1 MLAIPGKKKIPMPGR
16 DVIVVG
22 FSAGGI
28 EALVRL
34 AASLPEDLPAAVLV
48 VHHFPASSVSVLPS
62 ILQRAGPLSAA
73 HAAQGEA
80 IQCGRI
86 YVAPP
91 DHHLL
96 VNSGQLTLTR
106 GPRENGH
113 RPAIDPLFRTAA
125 KTYGPRVIG
134 VLLSGTLDD
143 GTAGLMMIRKH
154 GGLAVVQDPADAL
167 YPGMPSNAIE
177 QAGADHVVPVKEM
190 GSLLA
195 RLVAE
200 PIVVKAGGNG
210 GMAHQE
216 EEIPDPAL
224 GGAHELE
231 HEHLT
236 GPPSPLTCPDCGG
249 ALWELVDGN
258 LVRYRCH
265 VGHAYSAENMVTHQ
279 ASLVE
284 SALWAAVRILEEKAE
299 LARRLADRARARGW
313 ARSVRQFDTAVRDA
327 EHGSDVIRQLIMSG
341 VDQAPRLE
349 EA

>member
-1 MLAIPGKKKIPMPGR
+1 MPGR

-28 EALVRL
+28 EAVVRL
-34 AASLPEDLPAAVLV
+34 AASLPEDLAAAVLI
-48 VHHFPASSVSVLPS
+48 VHHFPASSVSVLPG
-62 ILQRAGPLSAA
+62 ILRRAGPLSAE
-73 HAAQGEA
+73 HASQGEA

-96 VNSGQLTLTR
+96 VDTGKLKLTR

-125 KTYGPRVIG
+125 KAYGPRVIG

-143 GTAGLMMIRKH
+143 GTVGLMMIRKH

-167 YPGMPSNAIE
+167 YPGMPSSAIN
-177 QAGADHVVPVKEM
+177 QAGVDHVVPANEM
-190 GSLLA
+190 GALLA

-200 PIVVKAGGNG
+200 PVAAMAGGDG
-210 GMAHQE
+210 AMAHQE

-224 GGAHELE
+224 GDAHELE
-231 HEHLT
+231 HESLT
-236 GPPSPLTCPDCGG
+236 GPPTPLTCPDCGG
-249 ALWELVDGN
+249 ALWELVNGN

-265 VGHAYSAENMVTHQ
+265 VGHAFSAENMITQQ
-279 ASLVE
+279 ATLVE

-299 LARRLADRARARGW
+299 LGRRLAQRARARGW
-313 ARSVRQFDTAVRDA
+313 ERSVRRFEVAVREA
-327 EHGSDVIRQLIMSG
+327 ERGSDAIRQLIIGG
-341 VDQAPRLE
+341 VDQVPRLE